1 MTSAIPQGTQL
12 KYFNLT
18 VNNVSLQ
25 NRFSAAIT
33 IVANGI
39 LRDENSSSQLIKL
52 SKKVASDPSEME
64 ILVKQA
70 IKFAISEGLIITS
83 ESTVSNNQDG
93 TFDDNTVS
101 DTTIESI
108 ILGLAANSALLTTLG
123 YEN

>member
-33 IVANGI
+33 IVASGI
-39 LRDENSSSQLIKL
+39 LQNENSSPQLIKL
-52 SKKVASDPSEME
+52 SKKVASDSSAME

-70 IKFAISEGLIITS
+70 IRFAISEGLIITS
-83 ESTVSNNQDG
+83 AATVLNNQDG
-93 TFDDNTVS
+93 TFDDTTVV
-101 DTTIESI
+101 DTTIEMI
-108 ILGLAANSALLTTLG
+108 IQGLAANSALLTILG
-123 YEN
+123 YED

>member
-1 MTSAIPQGTQL
+1 MTSTIPQGTQL

-39 LRDENSSSQLIKL
+39 LQDENSSSQLIKL

-70 IKFAISEGLIITS
+70 IKFAISQGLIITS

-93 TFDDNTVS
+93 TFDDSTVS
-101 DTTIESI
+101 DATIESI

>member
-39 LRDENSSSQLIKL
+39 LQDENSSSQLIKL
-52 SKKVASDPSEME
+52 SKKVASDPSAME

-70 IKFAISEGLIITS
+70 IKFAISQGLIITS
-83 ESTVSNNQDG
+83 ASTVSNNQDG

-108 ILGLAANSALLTTLG
+108 ILGLAANSALLTILG

>member
-39 LRDENSSSQLIKL
+39 LQDENSSSQLIKL

-70 IKFAISEGLIITS
+70 IKFAISQGLIITS
-83 ESTVSNNQDG
+83 ASTVSNNQDG
-93 TFDDNTVS
+93 TFDDSTVS

>member
-12 KYFNLT
+12 KYFNST
-18 VNNVSLQ
+18 VNNPSLQ

-39 LRDENSSSQLIKL
+39 LQDENSSSQLIKL
-52 SKKVASDPSEME
+52 SKKVASNPSEME

-70 IKFAISEGLIITS
+70 IKFAISQGLIITS
-83 ESTVSNNQDG
+83 AATVLNNQDG
-93 TFDDNTVS
+93 TFDDTTVV

>member
-12 KYFNLT
+12 RYFNLT
-18 VNNVSLQ
+18 VNNASLQ

-39 LRDENSSSQLIKL
+39 LQDENSSSQLIKL

-64 ILVKQA
+64 ILVNQA

-108 ILGLAANSALLTTLG
+108 ILGLASNSALLTTLG

>member
-1 MTSAIPQGTQL
+1 MTSAIPQGTEL

-39 LRDENSSSQLIKL
+39 LQDENSSSQLIKL

-70 IKFAISEGLIITS
+70 IKFAISQGLIITS
-83 ESTVSNNQDG
+83 ASTVSNNQDG
-93 TFDDNTVS
+93 TFDDTTVA